1 MYFSGLA
8 SDCMILCG
16 LQLSVRVAD
25 CLRVT
30 SCGRVFKDWNRAH
43 ACLFWVF
50 FFRFSPDGGATGIFH
65 ELILSGAGIYF
76 RRIKI
81 L

>member
-16 LQLSVRVAD
+16 LQLSVHVAD

-30 SCGRVFKDWNRAH
+30 VLRWVFKDLNCVR

-50 FFRFSPDGGATGIFH
+50 FFIFSPDGGATGIFH
-65 ELILSGAGIYF
+65 ELILGGAGIYF